1 MQMSF
6 TIVNDETSGGGQV
19 RSVARLEM
27 ANRIKRLSLEDNY
40 HIWQHW
46 EGGRPMTVLS
56 TVRARAKRWNVME
69 IPFPKLRNN

>member
-1 MQMSF
+1 M
-6 TIVNDETSGGGQV
+6 

-46 EGGRPMTVLS
+46 EGGRPMTPLYSQSSRKKVEREGDTLS
-56 TVRARAKRWNVME
+56 KTCKDV
-69 IPFPKLRNN
+69 ITSL

>member
-1 MQMSF
+1 M
-6 TIVNDETSGGGQV
+6 

-27 ANRIKRLSLEDNY
+27 AYRIKRLSLEDNY

-69 IPFPKLRNN
+69 IPFAKLRNN